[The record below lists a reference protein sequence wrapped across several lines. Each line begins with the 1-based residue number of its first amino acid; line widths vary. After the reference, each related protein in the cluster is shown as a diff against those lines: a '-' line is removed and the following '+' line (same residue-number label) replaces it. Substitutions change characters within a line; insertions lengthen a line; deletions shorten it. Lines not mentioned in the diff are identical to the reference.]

1 MSAVRQAPA
10 ITGNHVPF
18 VGRPDERAPVPFIP
32 VIVRADTDET
42 GGAFDVFEFAAPVGA
57 VRDVTGDG
65 PPPHVH
71 REHEEAFYILDG
83 QVTFSFGAET
93 AVAPRGTLV
102 VVPRGTSHAFR
113 AEAGSR
119 LLVFAIPGGLA
130 GFFEELGAGLAAGRA
145 DAEVRS
151 ALAGKYDTYPVS

>member
-1 MSAVRQAPA
+1 MPGVRQAAA
-10 ITGNHVPF
+10 ITGTRVPF
-18 VGRPDERAPVPFIP
+18 VGRPDERAPVPFLP
-32 VIVRADTDET
+32 VIVRAGADET
-42 GGAFDVFEFAAPVGA
+42 AGSFDVLEIAAPVGT

-83 QVTFSFGAET
+83 QVTFNFGAET
-93 AVAPRGTLV
+93 ALAPKGTLV
-102 VVPRGTSHAFR
+102 VVPPGTSHGFR

-130 GFFEELGAGLAAGRA
+130 DFFEELGAGLAAGRA
-145 DAEVRS
+145 DAEIRS
-151 ALAGKYDTYPVS
+151 LLAGKYDTYPV